1 MQYQCCERHIY
12 FVRLI
17 SHAWYMTS
25 QLTPERT
32 STLPAKTD
40 EARER
45 PLILQPWF
53 LMAIL
58 SIAAIVL
65 VVATS

>member
-1 MQYQCCERHIY
+1 
-12 FVRLI
+12 
-17 SHAWYMTS
+17 MTS

-32 STLPAKTD
+32 TSLPAKTD

-58 SIAAIVL
+58 SMVAIVL
-65 VVATS
+65 VVVTS

>member
-1 MQYQCCERHIY
+1 
-12 FVRLI
+12 
-17 SHAWYMTS
+17 MTS
-25 QLTPERT
+25 QLTPNRT
-32 STLPAKTD
+32 TSLPAKAD

-58 SIAAIVL
+58 SMVGIVL
-65 VVATS
+65 IVVTS

>member
-1 MQYQCCERHIY
+1 
-12 FVRLI
+12 
-17 SHAWYMTS
+17 MTS

-32 STLPAKTD
+32 TSTPAKTD

-53 LMAIL
+53 VMAIL
-58 SIAAIVL
+58 SMAAIVL
-65 VVATS
+65 IILTS

>member
-1 MQYQCCERHIY
+1 
-12 FVRLI
+12 
-17 SHAWYMTS
+17 MTS

-32 STLPAKTD
+32 TSLPANTD

-45 PLILQPWF
+45 SLILQPWF

-58 SIAAIVL
+58 SIVAIVL
-65 VVATS
+65 VVVTS

>member
-1 MQYQCCERHIY
+1 
-12 FVRLI
+12 
-17 SHAWYMTS
+17 MTS

-32 STLPAKTD
+32 TSTPAKTD

-45 PLILQPWF
+45 PLLLQPWF

-58 SIAAIVL
+58 SMIAIVL
-65 VVATS
+65 VVATG

>member
-1 MQYQCCERHIY
+1 
-12 FVRLI
+12 
-17 SHAWYMTS
+17 MTS

-32 STLPAKTD
+32 PSLPAKTD

-53 LMAIL
+53 VMALL
-58 SIAAIVL
+58 SMAAIVL
-65 VVATS
+65 VILTS

>member
-1 MQYQCCERHIY
+1 
-12 FVRLI
+12 
-17 SHAWYMTS
+17 MTS

-32 STLPAKTD
+32 TSLPAKTD

-58 SIAAIVL
+58 SMVAIVL
-65 VVATS
+65 VAVTS